1 MGNTVVT
8 AYPDTAFSLT
18 LTKGLNLITCFGAT
32 ADQKGAAIKYT
43 ALLCENG
50 LNPIEGEFY
59 LNGDVNGDKEVDIR
73 DLVRYK
79 KHFANAAEIK
89 AVAADINSDG
99 TVDAAD
105 MSVLKQYFVG
115 AESALGAVS
124 PGYEISYV
132 MRDNDI
138 SDNWNY

>member
-1 MGNTVVT
+1 M
-8 AYPDTAFSLT
+8 
-18 LTKGLNLITCFGAT
+18 
-32 ADQKGAAIKYT
+32 
-43 ALLCENG
+43 
-50 LNPIEGEFY
+50 
-59 LNGDVNGDKEVDIR
+59 NGDKEVDIR

-89 AVAADINSDG
+89 AVAADTNSDG

>member
-1 MGNTVVT
+1 MFVQAINKSFIRPHKMCISRFKAVNQNILSRAEPVRHGHKIRPVRRFLDGH
-8 AYPDTAFSLT
+8 PPFQRRQIHD
-18 LTKGLNLITCFGAT
+18 LIPE
-32 ADQKGAAIKYT
+32 
-43 ALLCENG
+43 LLVFCDRQIQLG
-50 LNPIEGEFY
+50 QY
-59 LNGDVNGDKEVDIR
+59 
-73 DLVRYK
+73 
-79 KHFANAAEIK
+79 AAEIK
-89 AVAADINSDG
+89 AVAADTNSDG

>member
-1 MGNTVVT
+1 
-8 AYPDTAFSLT
+8 
-18 LTKGLNLITCFGAT
+18 
-32 ADQKGAAIKYT
+32 
-43 ALLCENG
+43 
-50 LNPIEGEFY
+50 
-59 LNGDVNGDKEVDIR
+59 
-73 DLVRYK
+73 
-79 KHFANAAEIK
+79 
-89 AVAADINSDG
+89 
-99 TVDAAD
+99 